1 MAEVKTLSWLAIVRL
16 GLIQTCLGALIF
28 LPTNTLNRIMVVE
41 YALAASVPGFL
52 ITLHHVVQL
61 ARPYIGYGSDAGGR
75 RTPWIV
81 GGMIILA
88 IGSMTAAYG
97 ATLANQLG
105 WIGHVVAAWGY
116 LLIGV
121 GSGAAGTSL
130 LVLLSKQV
138 SDQRK
143 PAAASLVWFMMI
155 MGFAVT
161 GGITGQLLDP
171 F

>member
-1 MAEVKTLSWLAIVRL
+1 MAELKTLSWLAIVRL

-88 IGSMTAAYG
+88 IGC
-97 ATLANQLG
+97 LG
-105 WIGHVVAAWGY
+105 LSA
-116 LLIGV
+116 LIV
-121 GSGAAGTSL
+121 GGL
-130 LVLLSKQV
+130 DNPFLVG
-138 SDQRK
+138 
-143 PAAASLVWFMMI
+143 PAARALL
-155 MGFAVT
+155 
-161 GGITGQLLDP
+161 GGKFEL
-171 F
+171 

>member
-1 MAEVKTLSWLAIVRL
+1 VQLGVILGELKTLTWFAIIRL

-61 ARPYIGYGSDAGGR
+61 ARPYIGYGSDRGGR
-75 RTPWIV
+75 RTPWII

-88 IGSMTAAYG
+88 IGSITAALG
-97 ATLANQLG
+97 TTLVGKLG
-105 WIGHVVAAWGY
+105 VIGHVIAAGGY

-121 GSGAAGTSL
+121 GLGCRRHLIAGAAVETS
-130 LVLLSKQV
+130 Q
-138 SDQRK
+138 
-143 PAAASLVWFMMI
+143 
-155 MGFAVT
+155 
-161 GGITGQLLDP
+161 
-171 F
+171 